1 MANVVKALSS
11 FRGHFPAL
19 DEPSLH
25 VKPSHLHAGWLPSRF
40 PCSSLAIMLPL
51 ARVWTGGCSCCHT
64 TPTPELLDPSQRH
77 CLAFSGSMADP
88 FCTSRSKACL
98 ALALRS
104 EPACEPVLW
113 GCSCSMACHQLG
125 TFLNGSRLQSACNAF
140 KNKEQHMHSNQT
152 YIFPVLQLFIC
163 PCSKG
168 FSDVAHAARPTRPFC
183 PHCLPPPYIKF
194 K

>member
-1 MANVVKALSS
+1 MLSDLCSS

-19 DEPSLH
+19 NEPRL
-25 VKPSHLHAGWLPSRF
+25 VKPSHLHAGCLPSHF
-40 PCSSLAIMLPL
+40 SCSSPAIMLAL
-51 ARVWTGGCSCCHT
+51 ARVCTGGCSHT
-64 TPTPELLDPSQRH
+64 HQTPELLDPCQRH
-77 CLAFSGSMADP
+77 CLAFSDSMGDP
-88 FCTSRSKACL
+88 FCTSPSKACL

-104 EPACEPVLW
+104 EPALKPVLW

-125 TFLNGSRLQSACNAF
+125 MLLNGSWLQSACNAF

-163 PCSKG
+163 SCLEG
-168 FSDVAHAARPTRPFC
+168 FSDVAHTARLTRPFC
-183 PHCLPPPYIKF
+183 PHCHPPPYIKF